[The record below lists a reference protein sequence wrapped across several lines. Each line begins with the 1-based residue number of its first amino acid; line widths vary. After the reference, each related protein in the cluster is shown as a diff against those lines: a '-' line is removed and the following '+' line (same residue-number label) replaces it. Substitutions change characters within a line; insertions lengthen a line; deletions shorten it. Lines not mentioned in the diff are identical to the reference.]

1 MKFSPQEAAELER
14 QALANGGS
22 VRATPVRVPGEQQRP
37 RQASE
42 IDPTAPSL
50 FLPSCEHY
58 GLPRPVPEYKFDPSR
73 KWRFDYA
80 WPKRTKQGHF
90 VVGGVALE
98 IEGGVWTKG
107 RHTRGK
113 GFIKDMEKYNA
124 AALAGWKLLRCTPQD
139 VEDESIFKLLKRAL
153 AP

>member
-14 QALANGGS
+14 QALANGGT
-22 VRATPVRVPGEQQRP
+22 VRATPVRVSGEGAKAAP
-37 RQASE
+37 ASE
-42 IDPTAPSL
+42 IDPTAPLL
-50 FLPSCEHY
+50 FLQSCEHY
-58 GLPRPVPEYKFDPSR
+58 GLPRPVPEHKFHPDR

-80 WPKRTKQGHF
+80 WVKRK
-90 VVGGVALE
+90 VALE

-107 RHTRGK
+107 RHTRGE

-139 VEDESIFKLLKRAL
+139 VEDESVFELLKRAL
-153 AP
+153 NV